1 MINIIEPKIQ
11 ISKQRQI
18 FTNKNLKNLI
28 IPLII
33 EQLLVLLVGIADTLM
48 VSYAGEAAV
57 SGVSLVNQL
66 NNVFL
71 YIFNALASGGAVVAS
86 QYIGN
91 KDQKNGNL
99 AASQL
104 VMITTVISVFLILFA
119 ILLREQLLTL
129 LFGDVESDVM
139 SACLT
144 YLIISAFSFPA
155 LAIYNS
161 CAGLFRSMSKAN
173 IVVYVSFLMKII
185 NVAGNAIGIF
195 VLHAGV
201 AGVAYPS
208 LISRTVAAIVL
219 LILISS
225 KKNVLYVPT
234 FRRNEQIKIDKNVTD
249 YIDIGK
255 NKKEKHDYKLK
266 IIYDKNKSENIY
278 DIIEKIQVKV
288 HTEQKKI

>member
-104 VMITTVISVFLILFA
+104 VMITTVISVFLMLFA

-155 LAIYNS
+155 LAIY
-161 CAGLFRSMSKAN
+161 
-173 IVVYVSFLMKII
+173 II
-185 NVAGNAIGIF
+185 AALGYLEVC
-195 VLHAGV
+195 LR
-201 AGVAYPS
+201 
-208 LISRTVAAIVL
+208 LI
-219 LILISS
+219 
-225 KKNVLYVPT
+225 
-234 FRRNEQIKIDKNVTD
+234 
-249 YIDIGK
+249 
-255 NKKEKHDYKLK
+255 
-266 IIYDKNKSENIY
+266 
-278 DIIEKIQVKV
+278 
-288 HTEQKKI
+288 

>member
-1 MINIIEPKIQ
+1 
-11 ISKQRQI
+11 
-18 FTNKNLKNLI
+18 
-28 IPLII
+28 
-33 EQLLVLLVGIADTLM
+33 
-48 VSYAGEAAV
+48 
-57 SGVSLVNQL
+57 
-66 NNVFL
+66 
-71 YIFNALASGGAVVAS
+71 
-86 QYIGN
+86 
-91 KDQKNGNL
+91 
-99 AASQL
+99 
-104 VMITTVISVFLILFA
+104 MITTVISVFLMLFA

-161 CAGLFRSMSKAN
+161 CARLFRSMSKAN
-173 IVVYVSFLMKII
+173 IVVYVSFLMNII

-225 KKNVLYVPT
+225 KKKC
-234 FRRNEQIKIDKNVTD
+234 F
-249 YIDIGK
+249 
-255 NKKEKHDYKLK
+255 
-266 IIYDKNKSENIY
+266 IYSS
-278 DIIEKIQVKV
+278 
-288 HTEQKKI
+288 